1 MIHNSDMHSRRQIT
15 VNIMEELDRERLM
28 NVGCVTSLEHN
39 LTKPNE
45 STVLPIEVLAICL
58 GIQLRGLG
66 QYSPENN

>member
-1 MIHNSDMHSRRQIT
+1 
-15 VNIMEELDRERLM
+15 MEELDRERLM